1 MSAATNMPNI
11 SGKLKFL
18 LGTNIPTSVSATG
31 LLTVTHL
38 PLLVCLLILGDS
50 CGFPHPVTAELPQV
64 PGPVQEGR
72 KCWNINREKTLFS
85 EGRAASG

>member
-11 SGKLKFL
+11 SRKLKFL
-18 LGTNIPTSVSATG
+18 LGTNIPTSVSTTG
-31 LLTVTHL
+31 LPNVTHL
-38 PLLVCLLILGDS
+38 LVPVCLPILGDS

-64 PGPVQEGR
+64 PRPVQKGR
-72 KCWNINREKTLFS
+72 KCWNVNREKTLFS